1 MTGILGLL
9 QAVQGIKTKKK
20 ETNLRVFSE
29 ELLLVLSYLITCR
42 RASVL
47 LLWVSAIAAMPAVA
61 V

>member
-20 ETNLRVFSE
+20 TNLRVFSE

-42 RASVL
+42 RASVP

>member
-9 QAVQGIKTKKK
+9 RAVQGIKTKK

-29 ELLLVLSYLITCR
+29 ELLMVLSYLITCR
-42 RASVL
+42 RTSVL
-47 LLWVSAIAAMPAVA
+47 LLWVSAIAAMPAAA